1 MKLGITQYAASAD
14 GRNFVEAAGRLMLE
28 GVEPY
33 IGDAAS
39 EFFSWSSE
47 QVSQFV
53 NNAALLGVA
62 VPSVCVGLF
71 NGDDAIIRS
80 EGFEKA
86 VRLTSDALKFSAAA
100 GAKVMLLC
108 TYLISHPDTEEKKKN
123 FLRVV
128 TAVEPL
134 ARRLRVRI
142 GLETPLSAEALAELV
157 DAAD

>member
-1 MKLGITQYAASAD
+1 M
-14 GRNFVEAAGRLMLE
+14 EAAGRLMLE

-86 VRLTSDALKFSAAA
+86 VRLTSDALKFSAA
-100 GAKVMLLC
+100 
-108 TYLISHPDTEEKKKN
+108 
-123 FLRVV
+123 
-128 TAVEPL
+128 
-134 ARRLRVRI
+134 
-142 GLETPLSAEALAELV
+142 SAS
-157 DAAD
+157 AAAPRTVASAAS